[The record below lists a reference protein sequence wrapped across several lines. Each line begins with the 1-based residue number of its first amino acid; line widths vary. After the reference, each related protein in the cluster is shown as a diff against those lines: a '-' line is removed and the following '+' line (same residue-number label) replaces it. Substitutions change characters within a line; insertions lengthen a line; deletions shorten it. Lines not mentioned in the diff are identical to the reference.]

1 MPFNVRIAEF
11 TLINIVDVIIVTV
24 GVLWAMRLISR
35 TRAVPLLK
43 GLAIIAL
50 LAGVSDLLGLTMVNW
65 IMEKVL
71 TGIMVALPIVFYPE
85 LRRALEQLGRGELF
99 FRSIFL
105 DKAQTENLIAQLVR
119 SVEYLAEH
127 SWGGLIV
134 IERQTGLQEYLNTG
148 VALDALTSME
158 LITTIFQPNNLLHDG
173 AVVIREG
180 RIVSAGVVLPLSDN
194 PNISKKLGT
203 RHRAALGISEVS
215 DCVVI
220 VVSEQTGTISLA
232 VGGQLTRGLNLD
244 TLQQRLRSLLKP
256 GKQSLP
262 DLLRPLRT

>member
-11 TLINIVDVIIVTV
+11 TFINIIDVIIVTIA
-24 GVLWAMRLISR
+24 VLWAMRLISH

-50 LAGVSDLLGLTMVNW
+50 LAGLSDLLGLTLVNW

-71 TGIMVALPIVFYPE
+71 TGIIVALPIVFYPE
-85 LRRALEQLGRGELF
+85 LRRALEQLGRGQLF
-99 FRSIFL
+99 IRSIFL
-105 DKAQTENLIAQLVR
+105 DKAQTEDLITHLVR
-119 SVEYLAEH
+119 SVEYLVDH

-134 IERQTGLQEYLNTG
+134 IERQTGLQEFLNTG
-148 VALDALTSME
+148 VTLDALAGME

-220 VVSEQTGTISLA
+220 VVSEQTGTVSVA
-232 VGGQLTRGLNLD
+232 VGGEMTRGFNSE
-244 TLQQRLRSLLKP
+244 TLQQRLRALLQP